1 MHDSPQSHPRISI
14 EERDHIVSA
23 IERERGLSLSV
34 ASQVYNTNTTMV
46 IIPLRNIVV
55 SGTSTA
61 AFTDNDVACCVGNYS
76 FHTLL

>member
-23 IERERGLSLSV
+23 IERESGLSLSV
-34 ASQVYNTNTTMV
+34 ASQVYNTTAV

-61 AFTDNDVACCVGNYS
+61 AFTDNDVASCVGNYS